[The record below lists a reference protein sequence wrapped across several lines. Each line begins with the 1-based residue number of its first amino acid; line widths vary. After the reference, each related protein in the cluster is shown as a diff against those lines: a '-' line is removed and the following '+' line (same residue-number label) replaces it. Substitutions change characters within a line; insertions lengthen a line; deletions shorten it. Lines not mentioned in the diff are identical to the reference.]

1 MQAGQ
6 QTIRRSDEINGAQR
20 VFATL
25 VNSNIDQVLVSLAQR
40 LDAAVIEPQVRDVAM
55 ADLPTGKLNV
65 SSVA

>member
-25 VNSNIDQVLVSLAQR
+25 VNSNIDQVLVSLAPR
-40 LDAAVIEPQVRDVAM
+40 LDAAVIEPQIRGFAM

>member
-1 MQAGQ
+1 
-6 QTIRRSDEINGAQR
+6 

-25 VNSNIDQVLVSLAQR
+25 VNSNIDQVLVSLAPR
-40 LDAAVIEPQVRDVAM
+40 LDAAVIEPQVRGFAM

>member
-6 QTIRRSDEINGAQR
+6 QTIRRSDEINGAQS

-25 VNSNIDQVLVSLAQR
+25 VNNDIDQAPVSLAQR
-40 LDAAVIEPQVRDVAM
+40 LDAAVIEPQVRDFAM

>member
-6 QTIRRSDEINGAQR
+6 QTIRRSDEINGAQS

-25 VNSNIDQVLVSLAQR
+25 VNNDIDQAPVSLAQR

-55 ADLPTGKLNV
+55 ADLPSGKLNV

>member
-6 QTIRRSDEINGAQR
+6 QTIRSDKINGAQSL
-20 VFATL
+20 FATL
-25 VNSNIDQVLVSLAQR
+25 VNNDIDQVLVSLAQR

>member
-6 QTIRRSDEINGAQR
+6 QTIRRSDEINGAQS

-25 VNSNIDQVLVSLAQR
+25 VNNDIDQAPVSLAQR